1 MYCLISIPITTVL
14 LPFLCLAV
22 GIEIYIV
29 KLCIAYL
36 NLPMYY
42 SCAIVDDEQHAIDV
56 LHDYIDGIRFLKLFS
71 AFNNP
76 FDALK
81 TISAGDKIDF
91 LFLDIDMDGM
101 KGTELS
107 RHLRSK
113 ARFVIYA
120 SAHLENEVRKIDS
133 NFECYLGKPISMKR
147 FAGTIDKL
155 IRLNNLPIKNE
166 IAYDRT

>member
-1 MYCLISIPITTVL
+1 
-14 LPFLCLAV
+14 
-22 GIEIYIV
+22 
-29 KLCIAYL
+29 
-36 NLPMYY
+36 MYY

-56 LHDYIDGIRFLKLFS
+56 LHDYIEDTCFLKLFS
-71 AFNNP
+71 TFNNP
-76 FDALK
+76 IDALK

-120 SAHLENEVRKIDS
+120 SSHLENEVRKIDS
-133 NFECYLGKPISMKR
+133 SFECYLGKPISMKR

-155 IRLNNLPIKNE
+155 IRLNNLPVNN
-166 IAYDRT
+166 

>member
-1 MYCLISIPITTVL
+1 
-14 LPFLCLAV
+14 
-22 GIEIYIV
+22 
-29 KLCIAYL
+29 
-36 NLPMYY
+36 MYY

-56 LHDYIDGIRFLKLFS
+56 LHDYIEDTLFLKLS
-71 AFNNP
+71 NTFNNP
-76 FDALK
+76 IDALK

-120 SAHLENEVRKIDS
+120 SSHLENEVMRIDP

-155 IRLNNLPIKNE
+155 IRLNNLPINN
-166 IAYDRT
+166 

>member
-1 MYCLISIPITTVL
+1 
-14 LPFLCLAV
+14 
-22 GIEIYIV
+22 
-29 KLCIAYL
+29 
-36 NLPMYY
+36 MYY

-56 LHDYIDGIRFLKLFS
+56 LHDYIEDTLFLKLS
-71 AFNNP
+71 NTFNNP
-76 FDALK
+76 IDALK

-91 LFLDIDMDGM
+91 LFLDMDMDGM

-120 SAHLENEVRKIDS
+120 SSHLENEVMRIDP

-155 IRLNNLPIKNE
+155 IRLNNLPINN
-166 IAYDRT
+166 

>member
-1 MYCLISIPITTVL
+1 MSQATVL
-14 LPFLCLAV
+14 LPFLWMV
-22 GIEIYIV
+22 IGIEVCIV
-29 KLCIAYL
+29 KLCAANL

-56 LHDYIDGIRFLKLFS
+56 LHDYIEDIRFLKLFS

-76 FDALK
+76 FDALRI
-81 TISAGDKIDF
+81 ISACDKIDF

-107 RHLRSK
+107 QHLRSK

-120 SAHLENEVRKIDS
+120 SAYLENDVRKIDS
-133 NFECYLGKPISMKR
+133 SFECYLGKPISMKR

-166 IAYDRT
+166 NSL

>member
-1 MYCLISIPITTVL
+1 
-14 LPFLCLAV
+14 
-22 GIEIYIV
+22 
-29 KLCIAYL
+29 
-36 NLPMYY
+36 MYY

-56 LHDYIDGIRFLKLFS
+56 LHDYIEDICFLKLSNIFS
-71 AFNNP
+71 DP
-76 FDALK
+76 IDALK

-120 SAHLENEVRKIDS
+120 SSHLENEVRKIDS
-133 NFECYLGKPISMKR
+133 SFECYLGKPISMKR
-147 FAGTIDKL
+147 FADTIDKL
-155 IRLNNLPIKNE
+155 IKLNNLPINN
-166 IAYDRT
+166 

>member
-1 MYCLISIPITTVL
+1 
-14 LPFLCLAV
+14 
-22 GIEIYIV
+22 
-29 KLCIAYL
+29 
-36 NLPMYY
+36 MYY

-56 LHDYIDGIRFLKLFS
+56 LHDYIAGIRFLKLFS

-107 RHLRSK
+107 QHLRSK

-120 SAHLENEVRKIDS
+120 SAQLENEVRKIDS
-133 NFECYLGKPISMKR
+133 CFECYLGKPISMKR
-147 FAGTIDKL
+147 FADTINKL
-155 IRLNNLPIKNE
+155 IRLNNLPINN
-166 IAYDRT
+166 